1 MARAFASNPTRQT
14 QTMNTPI
21 LASAL
26 AALALSPL
34 LASAQE
40 SESQRMFRQMEED
53 AQRVLEF
60 IEINRQDD
68 AERQIREA
76 GQEADTRRAQAV
88 RAGQQMSVAQ
98 ASWESAL
105 QQVGLRAK
113 AIDVL
118 QFQSELIGRQALGFK
133 GNAPVKMAPLK
144 AVKGWQLDQ
153 GGLWREG
160 QVMQLTLAEQAAQE
174 GLFRTYR
181 AYSTCASAKP
191 TLMLSAHHL
200 DEQLESAAIKARWDV
215 LVNPVQQHAN
225 APSAALQAW
234 LVQACRQA
242 PRAQHP
248 MVLSVATAQGEGM
261 ALSPSLMQA
270 VGASEVAMVVFK
282 TRARTEQQTTHH
294 RRGAARYPIQM
305 LAGVQS
311 SQVVRIH
318 CRNRTWDTAFEGSSD
333 QVLSPNGAGPIA
345 ADRLSALQTQAL
357 EIACMAQGRPA
368 PASKS
373 AG

>member
-1 MARAFASNPTRQT
+1 
-14 QTMNTPI
+14 MNTPI

-181 AYSTCASAKP
+181 AYTTCASAKP

-248 MVLSVATAQGEGM
+248 M
-261 ALSPSLMQA
+261 PSLMQA